1 MSIYRLNKQKQEEV
15 VLERE
20 ISKEMNE
27 RIVKG
32 FLDVAIMAELM
43 DGNPLSGYDV
53 LAFVHNKFG
62 ILLSSGTV
70 YSVLYSM
77 ERNGLVRGM
86 WSKRK
91 RVYKLTDKGEKTIK
105 VVFDLIGEV
114 QNTVKLLIGT
124 KWKASRPPSP

>member
-1 MSIYRLNKQKQEEV
+1 M
-15 VLERE
+15 ERE

-32 FLDVAIMAELM
+32 FLDIAIMAKLM
-43 DGNPLSGYDV
+43 DGDLLSGYDV
-53 LAFVHNKFG
+53 LAFVHERFG

-77 ERNGLVRGM
+77 ERDGLVRGM

-91 RVYKLTDKGEKTIK
+91 RVYKLTDTGEKTIK
-105 VVFDLIGEV
+105 VVFNLIEGI
-114 QNTVKLLIGT
+114 QNTVKLLVGS
-124 KWKASRPPSP
+124 K